1 MKKTESEIVMIE
13 TQRLQ
18 HHPDNPRK
26 DLGDVTELADS
37 IKKNGIMQNL
47 TVIPIECTEYDP
59 EKQLRANKISPSS
72 NFYVLIG
79 NRRLEACLQAG
90 LEEVPCKIVSNISKK
105 EQVGIMLEEN
115 MQRSDL
121 TIIEQAEGF
130 QMMLDL
136 GETVDSIS
144 EKTGFSK
151 ATVYHRVNI
160 AKLDKEI
167 LADKKDDEG
176 FFQLSMNDL
185 IELEKVKDMNER
197 NRILKETS
205 GGRDMQWRVQQA
217 VRKANRKRN
226 VKEIKKM
233 FAEAG
238 LEQAPK
244 KAEQERWYRER
255 WNHLQDWDLEDD
267 TLEPVKEIKRKNAM
281 WVIYDDCDAAVVVEV
296 KQKER
301 QLSKFEI
308 EAKERETK
316 KKELKAKQKKL
327 YGTINDFIKD
337 IFVFKEI
344 QPLKPDLELYQAT
357 IEVIVK
363 IGSQPT
369 ESDLANL
376 YAGKGLWEIEKSED
390 YEKYIKWRD
399 SLTALD
405 RAIISLKNV
414 KNNDLYTWDGKYRE
428 EYAER
433 AIAVVDFF
441 RKYGFSIT
449 DEMQQLLDGTSE
461 LYVKDEEKG
470 EGA

>member
-1 MKKTESEIVMIE
+1 MKKTERDIVMIE
-13 TQRLQ
+13 TKRLR

-47 TVIPIECTEYDP
+47 TVIPIECTEEDP
-59 EKQLRANKISPSS
+59 EKQWDANKVSPFHD
-72 NFYVLIG
+72 FYVLIG
-79 NRRLEACLQAG
+79 NRRMEACLQAG
-90 LEEVPCKIVSNISKK
+90 LEEVPCKIVSNTSKK
-105 EQVGIMLEEN
+105 EQVAIMLEEN

-167 LADKKDDEG
+167 LAEKKDDEG
-176 FFQLSMNDL
+176 FFQLSMGDL
-185 IELEKVKDMNER
+185 IELEKVKDMDER

-226 VKEIKKM
+226 VSEIKLM
-233 FAEAG
+233 FAKAG
-238 LEQAPK
+238 LEAAPK
-244 KAEQERWYRER
+244 KAEQERWYGDR
-255 WNHLQDWDLEDD
+255 WKHLQDWDLEDD
-267 TLEPVKEIKRKNAM
+267 TLEPVKEIKKKNAM
-281 WVIYDDCDAAVVVEV
+281 WVIYDDRNAAVVVEV

-301 QLSKFEI
+301 KLSEAEI
-308 EAKERETK
+308 KSQERDTK
-316 KKELKAKQKKL
+316 KKELKEKQKKL
-327 YGTINDFIKD
+327 YGTITNFIKA

-344 QPLKPDLELYQAT
+344 KPLKPDLELYKA
-357 IEVIVK
+357 IVEVMVK
-363 IGSQPT
+363 VNAQST
-369 ESDLANL
+369 ESDLTQL
-376 YAGKGLWEIEKSED
+376 YAGKGLWEIEQSED
-390 YEKYIKWRD
+390 YEKYVKWRD

-405 RAIISLKNV
+405 RAIISLQEV
-414 KNNDLYTWDGKYRE
+414 KRNDLYTWDGKYRR

-441 RKYGFSIT
+441 KKYGFSIT
-449 DEMQQLLDGTSE
+449 DDMQQLLDGTDES
-461 LYVKDEEKG
+461 YVKE
-470 EGA
+470 

>member
-1 MKKTESEIVMIE
+1 MKKTERDIVMIE
-13 TQRLQ
+13 TKRLR

-47 TVIPIECTEYDP
+47 TVIPIECTEEDP
-59 EKQLRANKISPSS
+59 EKQWDANKVSPFHD
-72 NFYVLIG
+72 FYVLIG
-79 NRRLEACLQAG
+79 NRRMEACLQAG

-105 EQVGIMLEEN
+105 EQVAIMLEEN

-167 LADKKDDEG
+167 LAEKKDDEG
-176 FFQLSMNDL
+176 FFQLSMGDL
-185 IELEKVKDMNER
+185 IELEKVKDMDER

-205 GGRDMQWRVQQA
+205 GGRDMQWRVQQG

-226 VKEIKKM
+226 VSEIKLM
-233 FAEAG
+233 FAKAG
-238 LEQAPK
+238 LEAAPK
-244 KAEQERWYRER
+244 KAEQERWYGDR
-255 WNHLQDWDLEDD
+255 WKHLQDWDLEDD
-267 TLEPVKEIKRKNAM
+267 TLEPVKEIKKKNAM
-281 WVIYDDCDAAVVVEV
+281 WVIYDDRNAAVVVEV

-301 QLSKFEI
+301 KLSEAEI
-308 EAKERETK
+308 KSQERDTK
-316 KKELKAKQKKL
+316 KKELKEKQKKL
-327 YGTINDFIKD
+327 YGTITNFIKA

-344 QPLKPDLELYQAT
+344 KPLKPDLELYKA
-357 IEVIVK
+357 IVEVMVK
-363 IGSQPT
+363 VNAQST
-369 ESDLANL
+369 ESDLTQL
-376 YAGKGLWEIEKSED
+376 YAGKGLWEIEQSED
-390 YEKYIKWRD
+390 YEKYVKWRD

-405 RAIISLKNV
+405 RAIISLQEV
-414 KNNDLYTWDGKYRE
+414 KRNDLYTWDGKYRR

-441 RKYGFSIT
+441 KKYGFSIT
-449 DEMQQLLDGTSE
+449 DDMQQLLDGTDES
-461 LYVKDEEKG
+461 YVKE
-470 EGA
+470 

>member
-1 MKKTESEIVMIE
+1 MKKTERDIVMIE
-13 TQRLQ
+13 TKRLR

-47 TVIPIECTEYDP
+47 TVIPIECTEEDP
-59 EKQLRANKISPSS
+59 EKQWDANKVSPFHD
-72 NFYVLIG
+72 FYVLIG
-79 NRRLEACLQAG
+79 NRRMEACLQAG

-105 EQVGIMLEEN
+105 EQVAIMLEEN

-167 LADKKDDEG
+167 LAEKKDDEG
-176 FFQLSMNDL
+176 FFQLSMGDL
-185 IELEKVKDMNER
+185 IELEKVKDMDER

-226 VKEIKKM
+226 VSEIKLM
-233 FAEAG
+233 FAKAG
-238 LEQAPK
+238 LEAAPK
-244 KAEQERWYRER
+244 KAEQERWYGDR
-255 WNHLQDWDLEDD
+255 WKHLQDWDLEDD
-267 TLEPVKEIKRKNAM
+267 TLEPVKEIKKKNAM
-281 WVIYDDCDAAVVVEV
+281 WVIYDDRNAAVVVEV

-301 QLSKFEI
+301 KLSEAEI
-308 EAKERETK
+308 KSQERDTK
-316 KKELKAKQKKL
+316 KKELKEKQKKL
-327 YGTINDFIKD
+327 YGTITNFIKA

-344 QPLKPDLELYQAT
+344 KPLKPDLELYKA
-357 IEVIVK
+357 IVEVMVK
-363 IGSQPT
+363 VNAQST
-369 ESDLANL
+369 ESDLTQL
-376 YAGKGLWEIEKSED
+376 YAGKGLWEIEQSED
-390 YEKYIKWRD
+390 YEKYVKWRD

-405 RAIISLKNV
+405 RAIISLQEV
-414 KNNDLYTWDGKYRE
+414 KRNDLYTWEGKYRR

-441 RKYGFSIT
+441 KKYGFSIT
-449 DEMQQLLDGTSE
+449 DDMQQLLDGTDES
-461 LYVKDEEKG
+461 YVKE
-470 EGA
+470 

>member
-1 MKKTESEIVMIE
+1 MKKTERDIVMIE
-13 TQRLQ
+13 TKRLR

-47 TVIPIECTEYDP
+47 TVIPIECTEEDP
-59 EKQLRANKISPSS
+59 EKQWDANKVSPFHD
-72 NFYVLIG
+72 FYVLIG
-79 NRRLEACLQAG
+79 NRRMEACLQAG

-105 EQVGIMLEEN
+105 EQVAIMLEEN

-167 LADKKDDEG
+167 LAEKKDDEG
-176 FFQLSMNDL
+176 FFQLSMGDL
-185 IELEKVKDMNER
+185 IELEKVKDMDER

-226 VKEIKKM
+226 VSEIKLM
-233 FAEAG
+233 FAKAG
-238 LEQAPK
+238 LEAAPK
-244 KAEQERWYRER
+244 KAEQERWYGDR
-255 WNHLQDWDLEDD
+255 WKHLQDWDLEDD
-267 TLEPVKEIKRKNAM
+267 TLEPVKEIKKKNAM
-281 WVIYDDCDAAVVVEV
+281 WVIYDDRNAAVVVEI

-301 QLSKFEI
+301 KLSEAEI
-308 EAKERETK
+308 KSQERDTK
-316 KKELKAKQKKL
+316 KKELKEKQKKL
-327 YGTINDFIKD
+327 YGTITNFIKA

-344 QPLKPDLELYQAT
+344 KPLKPDLELYKA
-357 IEVIVK
+357 IVEVMVK
-363 IGSQPT
+363 VNAQST
-369 ESDLANL
+369 ESDLTQL
-376 YAGKGLWEIEKSED
+376 YAGKGLWEIEQSED
-390 YEKYIKWRD
+390 YEKYVKWRD

-405 RAIISLKNV
+405 RAIISLQEV
-414 KNNDLYTWDGKYRE
+414 KRNDLYTWDGKYRR

-441 RKYGFSIT
+441 KKYGFSIT
-449 DEMQQLLDGTSE
+449 DDMQQLLDGTDES
-461 LYVKDEEKG
+461 YVKE
-470 EGA
+470 

>member
-1 MKKTESEIVMIE
+1 MKKTERDIVMIE
-13 TQRLQ
+13 TKRLR

-47 TVIPIECTEYDP
+47 TVIPIECTEEDP
-59 EKQLRANKISPSS
+59 EKQWDANKVSPFHD
-72 NFYVLIG
+72 FYVLIG
-79 NRRLEACLQAG
+79 NRRMEACLQAG
-90 LEEVPCKIVSNISKK
+90 LEEVQCKIVSNISKK
-105 EQVGIMLEEN
+105 EQVAIMLEEN

-167 LADKKDDEG
+167 LAEKKDDEG
-176 FFQLSMNDL
+176 FFQLSMGDL
-185 IELEKVKDMNER
+185 IELEKVKDMDER

-226 VKEIKKM
+226 VSEIKLM
-233 FAEAG
+233 FAKAG
-238 LEQAPK
+238 LEAAPK
-244 KAEQERWYRER
+244 KAEQERWYGDR
-255 WNHLQDWDLEDD
+255 WKHLQDWDLEDD
-267 TLEPVKEIKRKNAM
+267 TLEPVKEIKKKNAM
-281 WVIYDDCDAAVVVEV
+281 WVIYDDRNAAVVVEV

-301 QLSKFEI
+301 KLSEAEI
-308 EAKERETK
+308 KSQERDTK
-316 KKELKAKQKKL
+316 KKELKEKQKKL
-327 YGTINDFIKD
+327 YGTITNFIKA

-344 QPLKPDLELYQAT
+344 KPLKPDLELYKA
-357 IEVIVK
+357 IVEVMVK
-363 IGSQPT
+363 VNAQST
-369 ESDLANL
+369 ESDLTQL
-376 YAGKGLWEIEKSED
+376 YAGKGLWEIEQSED
-390 YEKYIKWRD
+390 YEKYVKWRD

-405 RAIISLKNV
+405 RAIISLQEV
-414 KNNDLYTWDGKYRE
+414 KRNDLYTWDGKYRR

-441 RKYGFSIT
+441 KKYGFSIT
-449 DEMQQLLDGTSE
+449 DDMQQLLDGTDES
-461 LYVKDEEKG
+461 YVKE
-470 EGA
+470 

>member
-1 MKKTESEIVMIE
+1 MKKTERDIVMIE
-13 TQRLQ
+13 TKRLR

-47 TVIPIECTEYDP
+47 TVIPIECTEEDP
-59 EKQLRANKISPSS
+59 EKQWDANKVSPFHD
-72 NFYVLIG
+72 FYVLIG
-79 NRRLEACLQAG
+79 NRRMEACLQAG

-105 EQVGIMLEEN
+105 EQVAIMLEEN

-167 LADKKDDEG
+167 LAEKKDDEG
-176 FFQLSMNDL
+176 FFQLSMGDL
-185 IELEKVKDMNER
+185 IELEKVKDMDER

-226 VKEIKKM
+226 VSEIKLM
-233 FAEAG
+233 FAKAG
-238 LEQAPK
+238 LEAAPK
-244 KAEQERWYRER
+244 KAEQERWYGDR
-255 WNHLQDWDLEDD
+255 WKHLQDWDLEDD
-267 TLEPVKEIKRKNAM
+267 TLEPVKEIKKKNAM
-281 WVIYDDCDAAVVVEV
+281 WVIYDDRNAAVVVEV

-301 QLSKFEI
+301 KLSEAEI
-308 EAKERETK
+308 KAQERDTK
-316 KKELKAKQKKL
+316 KKELKEKQKKL
-327 YGTINDFIKD
+327 YGTITNFIKA

-344 QPLKPDLELYQAT
+344 KPLKPDLELYKA
-357 IEVIVK
+357 IVEVMVK
-363 IGSQPT
+363 VNAQST
-369 ESDLANL
+369 ESDLTQL
-376 YAGKGLWEIEKSED
+376 YAGKGLWEIEQSED
-390 YEKYIKWRD
+390 YEKYVKWRD

-405 RAIISLKNV
+405 RAIISLQEV
-414 KNNDLYTWDGKYRE
+414 KRNDLYTWDGKYRR

-441 RKYGFSIT
+441 KKYGFSIT
-449 DEMQQLLDGTSE
+449 DDMQQLLDGTDES
-461 LYVKDEEKG
+461 YVKE
-470 EGA
+470 

>member
-1 MKKTESEIVMIE
+1 MKKTERDIVMIE
-13 TQRLQ
+13 TKRLR

-26 DLGDVTELADS
+26 DMGDVTELADS

-47 TVIPIECTEYDP
+47 TVIPIECTEEDP
-59 EKQLRANKISPSS
+59 EKQWDANKVSPFHD
-72 NFYVLIG
+72 FYVLIG
-79 NRRLEACLQAG
+79 NRRMEACLQAG

-105 EQVGIMLEEN
+105 EQVAIMLEEN

-167 LADKKDDEG
+167 LAEKRDDEG
-176 FFQLSMNDL
+176 FFQLSMGDL
-185 IELEKVKDMNER
+185 IELEKVKDMDER

-226 VKEIKKM
+226 VSEIKLM
-233 FAEAG
+233 FAKAG
-238 LEQAPK
+238 LEAAPK
-244 KAEQERWYRER
+244 KAEQERWYGDR
-255 WNHLQDWDLEDD
+255 WKHLQDWDLEDD
-267 TLEPVKEIKRKNAM
+267 TLEPVKEIKKKNAM
-281 WVIYDDCDAAVVVEV
+281 WVIYDDRNAAVVVEV

-301 QLSKFEI
+301 KLSEAEI
-308 EAKERETK
+308 KAQERDTK
-316 KKELKAKQKKL
+316 KKELKEKQKKL
-327 YGTINDFIKD
+327 YGTITNFIKA

-344 QPLKPDLELYQAT
+344 KSLKPDLELYKA
-357 IEVIVK
+357 IVEVMVK
-363 IGSQPT
+363 VNAQST
-369 ESDLANL
+369 ESDLTQL
-376 YAGKGLWEIEKSED
+376 YAGKGLWEIEQSED
-390 YEKYIKWRD
+390 YEKYVKWRD
-399 SLTALD
+399 SLTSLD
-405 RAIISLKNV
+405 RAIISLQEV
-414 KNNDLYTWDGKYRE
+414 KRNDLYTWDGKYRR

-441 RKYGFSIT
+441 KKYGFSIT
-449 DEMQQLLDGTSE
+449 DDMQQLLDGTDES
-461 LYVKDEEKG
+461 YVKE
-470 EGA
+470 

>member
-1 MKKTESEIVMIE
+1 MKKTERDIVMIE
-13 TQRLQ
+13 TKRLR

-47 TVIPIECTEYDP
+47 TVIPIECTEEDP
-59 EKQLRANKISPSS
+59 EKQWDANKVSPFHD
-72 NFYVLIG
+72 FYVLIG
-79 NRRLEACLQAG
+79 NRRMEACLQAG

-105 EQVGIMLEEN
+105 EQVAIMLEEN

-151 ATVYHRVNI
+151 ATVYHRVNV

-167 LADKKDDEG
+167 LAEKKDDEG
-176 FFQLSMNDL
+176 FFQLSMGDL
-185 IELEKVKDMNER
+185 IELEKVKDMDER

-226 VKEIKKM
+226 VSEIKLM
-233 FAEAG
+233 FAKAG
-238 LEQAPK
+238 LEAAPK
-244 KAEQERWYRER
+244 KAEQERWYGDR
-255 WNHLQDWDLEDD
+255 WKHLQDWDLEDD
-267 TLEPVKEIKRKNAM
+267 TLEPVKEIKKKNAM
-281 WVIYDDCDAAVVVEV
+281 WVIYDDRNAAVVVEV

-301 QLSKFEI
+301 KLSEAEI
-308 EAKERETK
+308 KSQERDTK
-316 KKELKAKQKKL
+316 KKELKEKQKKL
-327 YGTINDFIKD
+327 YGTITNFIKA

-344 QPLKPDLELYQAT
+344 KSLKPDLELYKA
-357 IEVIVK
+357 IVEVMVK
-363 IGSQPT
+363 VNAQPT
-369 ESDLANL
+369 ESDLTQL
-376 YAGKGLWEIEKSED
+376 YAGKGLWEIEQSED
-390 YEKYIKWRD
+390 YEKYVKWRD

-405 RAIISLKNV
+405 RAIISLQEV
-414 KNNDLYTWDGKYRE
+414 KRNDLYTWDGKYRR

-441 RKYGFSIT
+441 KKYGFSIT
-449 DEMQQLLDGTSE
+449 DDMQQLLDGTDES
-461 LYVKDEEKG
+461 YVKE
-470 EGA
+470 

>member
-1 MKKTESEIVMIE
+1 MKKTERDIVMIE
-13 TQRLQ
+13 TKRLR

-47 TVIPIECTEYDP
+47 TVIPIECTEEDP
-59 EKQLRANKISPSS
+59 EKQWDANKVSPFHD
-72 NFYVLIG
+72 FYVLIG
-79 NRRLEACLQAG
+79 NRRMEACLQAG

-105 EQVGIMLEEN
+105 EQVAIMLEEN

-167 LADKKDDEG
+167 LAEKKDDEG
-176 FFQLSMNDL
+176 FFQLSMGDL
-185 IELEKVKDMNER
+185 IELEKVKDMDER

-226 VKEIKKM
+226 VSEIKLM
-233 FAEAG
+233 FAKAG
-238 LEQAPK
+238 LEAAPK
-244 KAEQERWYRER
+244 KAEQERWYGDR
-255 WNHLQDWDLEDD
+255 WKHLQDWDLEDD
-267 TLEPVKEIKRKNAM
+267 TLEPVKEIKKKNAM
-281 WVIYDDCDAAVVVEV
+281 WVIYDDRNAAVVVEV

-301 QLSKFEI
+301 KLSEAEI
-308 EAKERETK
+308 KSQERDTK
-316 KKELKAKQKKL
+316 KKELKEKQKKL
-327 YGTINDFIKD
+327 YGTITNFIKA

-344 QPLKPDLELYQAT
+344 KPLKPDLELYKA
-357 IEVIVK
+357 IVEVMVK
-363 IGSQPT
+363 VNAQPT
-369 ESDLANL
+369 ESDLTQL
-376 YAGKGLWEIEKSED
+376 YAGKGLWEIEQSED
-390 YEKYIKWRD
+390 YEKYVKWRD

-405 RAIISLKNV
+405 RAIISLQEV
-414 KNNDLYTWDGKYRE
+414 KRNDLYTWDGKYRR

-441 RKYGFSIT
+441 KKYGFSIT
-449 DEMQQLLDGTSE
+449 DDMQQLLDGTDES
-461 LYVKDEEKG
+461 YVKE
-470 EGA
+470 

>member
-1 MKKTESEIVMIE
+1 MKKTERDIVMIE
-13 TQRLQ
+13 TKRLR

-47 TVIPIECTEYDP
+47 TVIPIECTEEDP
-59 EKQLRANKISPSS
+59 EKQWDANKVSPFHD
-72 NFYVLIG
+72 FYVLIG
-79 NRRLEACLQAG
+79 NRRMEACLQAG

-105 EQVGIMLEEN
+105 EQVAIMLEEN

-167 LADKKDDEG
+167 LAEKKDDEG
-176 FFQLSMNDL
+176 FFQLSMGDL
-185 IELEKVKDMNER
+185 IELEKVKDMDER

-226 VKEIKKM
+226 VSEIKLM
-233 FAEAG
+233 FAKAG
-238 LEQAPK
+238 LEAAPK
-244 KAEQERWYRER
+244 KAEQERWYGDR
-255 WNHLQDWDLEDD
+255 WKHLQDWDLEDD
-267 TLEPVKEIKRKNAM
+267 TLEPVKEIKKKNAM
-281 WVIYDDCDAAVVVEV
+281 WVIYDDRNAAVVVEV

-301 QLSKFEI
+301 KLSEAEI
-308 EAKERETK
+308 K
-316 KKELKAKQKKL
+316 
-327 YGTINDFIKD
+327 
-337 IFVFKEI
+337 
-344 QPLKPDLELYQAT
+344 PLKPDLELYKA
-357 IEVIVK
+357 IVEVMVK
-363 IGSQPT
+363 VNAQPT
-369 ESDLANL
+369 ESDLTQL
-376 YAGKGLWEIEKSED
+376 YAGKGLWEIEQSED
-390 YEKYIKWRD
+390 YEKYVKWRD

-405 RAIISLKNV
+405 RAIISLQEV
-414 KNNDLYTWDGKYRE
+414 KRNDLYTWDGKYRR

-441 RKYGFSIT
+441 KKYGFSIT
-449 DEMQQLLDGTSE
+449 DDMQQLLDGTDES
-461 LYVKDEEKG
+461 YVKE
-470 EGA
+470 

>member
-1 MKKTESEIVMIE
+1 MKKTERDIVMIE
-13 TQRLQ
+13 TKRLR

-47 TVIPIECTEYDP
+47 TVIPIECTEEDP
-59 EKQLRANKISPSS
+59 EKQWDANKVSPFHD
-72 NFYVLIG
+72 FYVLIG
-79 NRRLEACLQAG
+79 NRRMEACLQAG

-105 EQVGIMLEEN
+105 EQVAIMLEEN

-167 LADKKDDEG
+167 LAEKKDDEG
-176 FFQLSMNDL
+176 FFQLSMGDL
-185 IELEKVKDMNER
+185 IELEKVKDMDER

-217 VRKANRKRN
+217 VSKANRKRN
-226 VKEIKKM
+226 VSEIKLM
-233 FAEAG
+233 FAKAG
-238 LEQAPK
+238 LEAAPK
-244 KAEQERWYRER
+244 KAEQERWYGDR
-255 WNHLQDWDLEDD
+255 WKHLQDWDLEDD
-267 TLEPVKEIKRKNAM
+267 TLEPVKEIKKKNAM
-281 WVIYDDCDAAVVVEV
+281 WVIYDDRNAAVVVEV

-301 QLSKFEI
+301 KLSEAEI
-308 EAKERETK
+308 KSQERDTK
-316 KKELKAKQKKL
+316 KKELKEKQKKL
-327 YGTINDFIKD
+327 YGTITNFIKA

-344 QPLKPDLELYQAT
+344 KPLKPDLELYKA
-357 IEVIVK
+357 IVEVMVK
-363 IGSQPT
+363 VNAQST
-369 ESDLANL
+369 ESDLTQL
-376 YAGKGLWEIEKSED
+376 YAGKGLWEIEQSED
-390 YEKYIKWRD
+390 YEKYVKWRD

-405 RAIISLKNV
+405 RAIISLQEV
-414 KNNDLYTWDGKYRE
+414 KRNDLYTWDGKYRR

-441 RKYGFSIT
+441 KKYGFSIT
-449 DEMQQLLDGTSE
+449 DDMQQLLDGTDES
-461 LYVKDEEKG
+461 YVKE
-470 EGA
+470 

>member
-1 MKKTESEIVMIE
+1 MKKTERDIVMIE
-13 TQRLQ
+13 TKRLR

-47 TVIPIECTEYDP
+47 TVIPIECTEEDP
-59 EKQLRANKISPSS
+59 EKQWDANKVSPFHD
-72 NFYVLIG
+72 FYVLIG
-79 NRRLEACLQAG
+79 NRRMEACLQAG

-105 EQVGIMLEEN
+105 EQVAIMLEEN

-167 LADKKDDEG
+167 LAEKKDDEG
-176 FFQLSMNDL
+176 FFQLSMGDL
-185 IELEKVKDMNER
+185 IELEKVKDMDER

-217 VRKANRKRN
+217 VSKANRKRN
-226 VKEIKKM
+226 VSEIKLM
-233 FAEAG
+233 FAKAG
-238 LEQAPK
+238 LEAAPK
-244 KAEQERWYRER
+244 KAEQERWYGDR
-255 WNHLQDWDLEDD
+255 WKHLQDWDLEDD
-267 TLEPVKEIKRKNAM
+267 TLEPVKEIKKKNAM
-281 WVIYDDCDAAVVVEV
+281 WVIYDDRNAAVVVEV

-301 QLSKFEI
+301 KLSEAEI
-308 EAKERETK
+308 KSQERDTK
-316 KKELKAKQKKL
+316 KKELKEKQKKL
-327 YGTINDFIKD
+327 YGTITNFIKA

-344 QPLKPDLELYQAT
+344 KPLKPDLELYKA
-357 IEVIVK
+357 IVEVMVK
-363 IGSQPT
+363 VNAQPT
-369 ESDLANL
+369 ESDLTQL
-376 YAGKGLWEIEKSED
+376 YAGKGLWEIEQSED
-390 YEKYIKWRD
+390 YEKYVKWRD

-405 RAIISLKNV
+405 RAIISLQEV
-414 KNNDLYTWDGKYRE
+414 KRNDLYTWDGKYRR

-441 RKYGFSIT
+441 KKYGFSIT
-449 DEMQQLLDGTSE
+449 DDMQQLLDGTDES
-461 LYVKDEEKG
+461 YVKE
-470 EGA
+470 

>member
-1 MKKTESEIVMIE
+1 MKKTERDIVMIE
-13 TQRLQ
+13 TKRLR

-26 DLGDVTELADS
+26 DLGNVTELADS

-47 TVIPIECTEYDP
+47 TVIPIECTEEDP
-59 EKQLRANKISPSS
+59 EKQWDANKVSPFHD
-72 NFYVLIG
+72 FYVLIG
-79 NRRLEACLQAG
+79 NRRMEACLQAG

-105 EQVGIMLEEN
+105 EQVAIMLEEN

-167 LADKKDDEG
+167 LAEKKDDEG
-176 FFQLSMNDL
+176 FFQLSMGDL
-185 IELEKVKDMNER
+185 IELEKVKDMDER

-226 VKEIKKM
+226 VSEIKLM
-233 FAEAG
+233 FAKAG
-238 LEQAPK
+238 LEAAPK
-244 KAEQERWYRER
+244 KAEQERWYGDR
-255 WNHLQDWDLEDD
+255 WKHLQDWDLEDD
-267 TLEPVKEIKRKNAM
+267 TLEPVKEIKKKNAM
-281 WVIYDDCDAAVVVEV
+281 WVIYDDRNAAVVVEV

-301 QLSKFEI
+301 KLSEAEI
-308 EAKERETK
+308 KSQERDTK
-316 KKELKAKQKKL
+316 KKELKEKQKKL
-327 YGTINDFIKD
+327 YGTITNFIKA

-344 QPLKPDLELYQAT
+344 KPLKPDLELYKA
-357 IEVIVK
+357 IVEVMVK
-363 IGSQPT
+363 VNAQST
-369 ESDLANL
+369 ESDLTQL
-376 YAGKGLWEIEKSED
+376 YAGKGLWEIEQSED
-390 YEKYIKWRD
+390 YEKYVKWRD

-405 RAIISLKNV
+405 RAIISLQEV
-414 KNNDLYTWDGKYRE
+414 KRNDLYTWDGKYRR

-441 RKYGFSIT
+441 KKYGFSIT
-449 DEMQQLLDGTSE
+449 DDMQQLLDGTDES
-461 LYVKDEEKG
+461 YVKE
-470 EGA
+470 

>member
-1 MKKTESEIVMIE
+1 MKKTERDIVMIE
-13 TQRLQ
+13 TKRLR

-47 TVIPIECTEYDP
+47 TVIPIECTEEDP
-59 EKQLRANKISPSS
+59 EKQWDANKVSPFHD
-72 NFYVLIG
+72 FYVLIG
-79 NRRLEACLQAG
+79 NRRMEACLQAG

-105 EQVGIMLEEN
+105 EQVAIMLEEN

-167 LADKKDDEG
+167 LAEKKDDEG
-176 FFQLSMNDL
+176 FFQLSMGDL
-185 IELEKVKDMNER
+185 IELEKVKDMDER

-226 VKEIKKM
+226 VSEIKLM
-233 FAEAG
+233 FAKAG
-238 LEQAPK
+238 LEAAPK
-244 KAEQERWYRER
+244 KAEQERWYGDR
-255 WNHLQDWDLEDD
+255 WKHLQDWDLEDD
-267 TLEPVKEIKRKNAM
+267 TLEPVKEIKKKNAM
-281 WVIYDDCDAAVVVEV
+281 WVIYDDRNAAVVVEV

-301 QLSKFEI
+301 KLSEAEI
-308 EAKERETK
+308 KSQERDTK
-316 KKELKAKQKKL
+316 KKELKEKQKKL
-327 YGTINDFIKD
+327 YGTITNFIKA

-344 QPLKPDLELYQAT
+344 KPLKPDLELYKA
-357 IEVIVK
+357 IVEVMVK
-363 IGSQPT
+363 VNAQPT
-369 ESDLANL
+369 ESDLTQL
-376 YAGKGLWEIEKSED
+376 YAGKGLWEIEQSED
-390 YEKYIKWRD
+390 YEKYVNWRD

-405 RAIISLKNV
+405 RAIISLQEV
-414 KNNDLYTWDGKYRE
+414 KRNDLYTWDGKYRR

-441 RKYGFSIT
+441 KKYGFSIT
-449 DEMQQLLDGTSE
+449 DDMQQLLDGTDES
-461 LYVKDEEKG
+461 YVKE
-470 EGA
+470 

>member
-1 MKKTESEIVMIE
+1 MKKTERDIVMIE
-13 TQRLQ
+13 TKRLR

-47 TVIPIECTEYDP
+47 TVIPIECTEEDP
-59 EKQLRANKISPSS
+59 EKQWDANKVSPFHD
-72 NFYVLIG
+72 FYVLIG
-79 NRRLEACLQAG
+79 NRRMEACLQAG

-105 EQVGIMLEEN
+105 EQVAIMLEEN

-167 LADKKDDEG
+167 LAEKKDDEG
-176 FFQLSMNDL
+176 FFQLSMGDL
-185 IELEKVKDMNER
+185 IELEKVKDMDER

-217 VRKANRKRN
+217 VSKANRKRN
-226 VKEIKKM
+226 VSEIKLM
-233 FAEAG
+233 FAKAG
-238 LEQAPK
+238 LEAAPK
-244 KAEQERWYRER
+244 KAEQERWYGDR
-255 WNHLQDWDLEDD
+255 WKHLQDWDLEDD
-267 TLEPVKEIKRKNAM
+267 TLEPVKEIKKKNAM
-281 WVIYDDCDAAVVVEV
+281 WVIYDDRNAAVVEEV

-301 QLSKFEI
+301 KLSEAEI
-308 EAKERETK
+308 KSQERDTK
-316 KKELKAKQKKL
+316 KKELKEKQKKL
-327 YGTINDFIKD
+327 YGTITNFIKA

-344 QPLKPDLELYQAT
+344 KPLKPDLELYKA
-357 IEVIVK
+357 IVEVMVK
-363 IGSQPT
+363 VNAQPT
-369 ESDLANL
+369 ESDLTQL
-376 YAGKGLWEIEKSED
+376 YAGKGLWEIEQSED
-390 YEKYIKWRD
+390 YEKYVKWRD

-405 RAIISLKNV
+405 RAIISLQEV
-414 KNNDLYTWDGKYRE
+414 KRNDLYTWDGKYRR

-441 RKYGFSIT
+441 KKYGFSIT
-449 DEMQQLLDGTSE
+449 DDMQQLLDGTDES
-461 LYVKDEEKG
+461 YVKE
-470 EGA
+470 

>member
-1 MKKTESEIVMIE
+1 MKKTERDIVMIE
-13 TQRLQ
+13 TKRLR

-47 TVIPIECTEYDP
+47 TVIPIECTEEDP
-59 EKQLRANKISPSS
+59 EKQWDANKVSPFHD
-72 NFYVLIG
+72 FYVLIG
-79 NRRLEACLQAG
+79 NRRMEACLQAG

-105 EQVGIMLEEN
+105 EQVAIMLEEN

-167 LADKKDDEG
+167 LAEKKDDEG
-176 FFQLSMNDL
+176 FFQLSMGDL
-185 IELEKVKDMNER
+185 IELEKVKDMDER

-226 VKEIKKM
+226 VSEIKLM
-233 FAEAG
+233 FAKAG
-238 LEQAPK
+238 LEAAPK
-244 KAEQERWYRER
+244 KAEQERWYGDR
-255 WNHLQDWDLEDD
+255 WKHLQDWDLEDD
-267 TLEPVKEIKRKNAM
+267 TLEPVKEIKKKNAM
-281 WVIYDDCDAAVVVEV
+281 WVIYDDRNAAVVVEV

-301 QLSKFEI
+301 KLSEAEI
-308 EAKERETK
+308 KSQERDTK
-316 KKELKAKQKKL
+316 KKELKEKQKKL
-327 YGTINDFIKD
+327 YGTITNFIKA

-344 QPLKPDLELYQAT
+344 KPLKPDLELYKA
-357 IEVIVK
+357 IVEVMVK
-363 IGSQPT
+363 VNAQST
-369 ESDLANL
+369 ESDLTQL
-376 YAGKGLWEIEKSED
+376 YAGKGLWKIEQSED
-390 YEKYIKWRD
+390 YEKYVKWRD

-405 RAIISLKNV
+405 RAIISLQEV
-414 KNNDLYTWDGKYRE
+414 KCNDLYTWDGKYSR

-441 RKYGFSIT
+441 KKYGFSIT
-449 DEMQQLLDGTSE
+449 DDMQQLLDGTDES
-461 LYVKDEEKG
+461 YVKE
-470 EGA
+470 

>member
-1 MKKTESEIVMIE
+1 MKKTERDIVMIE
-13 TQRLQ
+13 TKRLR

-47 TVIPIECTEYDP
+47 TVIPIECTEEDP
-59 EKQLRANKISPSS
+59 EKQWDANKVSPFHD
-72 NFYVLIG
+72 FYVLIG
-79 NRRLEACLQAG
+79 NRRMEACLQAG

-105 EQVGIMLEEN
+105 EQVAIMLEEN

-167 LADKKDDEG
+167 LAEKKDDEG
-176 FFQLSMNDL
+176 FFQLSMGDL
-185 IELEKVKDMNER
+185 IELEKVKDMDER

-226 VKEIKKM
+226 VSEIKLM
-233 FAEAG
+233 FAKAG
-238 LEQAPK
+238 LEAAPK
-244 KAEQERWYRER
+244 KAEQERWYGDR
-255 WNHLQDWDLEDD
+255 WKHLQDWDLEDD
-267 TLEPVKEIKRKNAM
+267 TLEPVKEIKKKNAM
-281 WVIYDDCDAAVVVEV
+281 WVIYDDRNAAVVVEV

-301 QLSKFEI
+301 KLSEAEI
-308 EAKERETK
+308 KSQERDTK
-316 KKELKAKQKKL
+316 KKELKEKQKKL
-327 YGTINDFIKD
+327 YGTITNFIKA

-344 QPLKPDLELYQAT
+344 KPLKPDLELYKA
-357 IEVIVK
+357 IVEVMVK
-363 IGSQPT
+363 VNAMPT
-369 ESDLANL
+369 ESDLAQL
-376 YAGKGLWEIEKSED
+376 YANKGLWEIEQSED
-390 YEKYIKWRD
+390 YEKYVKWRD

-405 RAIISLKNV
+405 RAIISLQEV
-414 KNNDLYTWDGKYRE
+414 KRNDLYTWDGKYRR

-441 RKYGFSIT
+441 KKYGFSIT
-449 DEMQQLLDGTSE
+449 DDMQQLLDGTDES
-461 LYVKDEEKG
+461 YVKE
-470 EGA
+470 

>member
-1 MKKTESEIVMIE
+1 MKKTERDIVMIE
-13 TQRLQ
+13 TKRLR

-37 IKKNGIMQNL
+37 VKKNGIMQNL
-47 TVIPIECTEYDP
+47 TVIPIEGTED
-59 EKQLRANKISPSS
+59 
-72 NFYVLIG
+72 FYVLIG
-79 NRRLEACLQAG
+79 NRRMEACLQAG
-90 LEEVPCKIVSNISKK
+90 LEKVPCKIVSNISKK
-105 EQVGIMLEEN
+105 EQVAIMLEEN

-160 AKLDKEI
+160 AKLDRKI
-167 LADKKDDEG
+167 LAEKKDDEG
-176 FFQLSMNDL
+176 FFQLSMGDL
-185 IELEKVKDMNER
+185 IELEKVKDMDER

-226 VKEIKKM
+226 VSEIKLM
-233 FAEAG
+233 FAKAG
-238 LEQAPK
+238 LEAAPK
-244 KAEQERWYRER
+244 KAEQERWYGDR
-255 WNHLQDWDLEDD
+255 WKHLQDWDLEDD
-267 TLEPVKEIKRKNAM
+267 TLEPVKEIKKKNAM
-281 WVIYDDCDAAVVVEV
+281 WVIYDDRNAAVVVEV

-301 QLSKFEI
+301 KLSKFEI

-327 YGTINDFIKD
+327 YGTITDFIKA

-344 QPLKPDLELYQAT
+344 KPLKPDLELYKA
-357 IEVIVK
+357 IVEVMVK
-363 IGSQPT
+363 VNAQST
-369 ESDLANL
+369 ESDLAQL
-376 YAGKGLWEIEKSED
+376 YAGKGLWEIEQSED
-390 YEKYIKWRD
+390 YEKYVKWRD

-405 RAIISLKNV
+405 RAIISLKEV
-414 KNNDLYTWDGKYRE
+414 KDNDLYTWDGKYRR

-441 RKYGFSIT
+441 KKYGFSIT
-449 DEMQQLLDGTSE
+449 DDMQQLLDGTDES
-461 LYVKDEEKG
+461 YVREG
-470 EGA
+470 E

>member
-1 MKKTESEIVMIE
+1 MKKTERDIVMIE
-13 TQRLQ
+13 TKRLR

-47 TVIPIECTEYDP
+47 TVIPIECTEEDP
-59 EKQLRANKISPSS
+59 EKQWDANKVSPFHD
-72 NFYVLIG
+72 FYVLIG
-79 NRRLEACLQAG
+79 NRRMEACLQAG

-105 EQVGIMLEEN
+105 EQVAIMLEEN

-167 LADKKDDEG
+167 LAEKKDDEG
-176 FFQLSMNDL
+176 FFQLSMGDL
-185 IELEKVKDMNER
+185 IELEKVKDMDER

-226 VKEIKKM
+226 VSEIKLM
-233 FAEAG
+233 FAKAG
-238 LEQAPK
+238 LEAAPK
-244 KAEQERWYRER
+244 KAEQERWYGDR
-255 WNHLQDWDLEDD
+255 WKHLQDWDLEDD
-267 TLEPVKEIKRKNAM
+267 TLEPVKEIKKKNAM
-281 WVIYDDCDAAVVVEV
+281 WVIYDDRNAAVVVEV

-301 QLSKFEI
+301 KLSEAEI
-308 EAKERETK
+308 KSQERDTK
-316 KKELKAKQKKL
+316 KKELKEKQKKL
-327 YGTINDFIKD
+327 YGTITNFIKA

-344 QPLKPDLELYQAT
+344 KSLKPDLELYKA
-357 IEVIVK
+357 IVEVMVK
-363 IGSQPT
+363 VNAQPT
-369 ESDLANL
+369 ESDLTQL
-376 YAGKGLWEIEKSED
+376 YAGKGLWEIEQSED
-390 YEKYIKWRD
+390 YEKYVKWRD

-405 RAIISLKNV
+405 RAIISLQEV
-414 KNNDLYTWDGKYRE
+414 KRNDLYTWDGKYRR

-441 RKYGFSIT
+441 KKYGFSIT
-449 DEMQQLLDGTSE
+449 DDMQQLLDGTDES
-461 LYVKDEEKG
+461 YVKE
-470 EGA
+470 

>member
-1 MKKTESEIVMIE
+1 MKKTERDIVMIE
-13 TQRLQ
+13 TKRLR

-47 TVIPIECTEYDP
+47 TVIPIECTEEDP
-59 EKQLRANKISPSS
+59 EKQWDANKVSPFHD
-72 NFYVLIG
+72 FYVLIG
-79 NRRLEACLQAG
+79 NRRMEACLQAG
-90 LEEVPCKIVSNISKK
+90 LEEVPCKVVSNISKK
-105 EQVGIMLEEN
+105 EQVAIMLEEN

-167 LADKKDDEG
+167 LAEKKDDEG
-176 FFQLSMNDL
+176 FFQLSMGDL
-185 IELEKVKDMNER
+185 IELEKVKDMDER

-226 VKEIKKM
+226 VSEIKLM
-233 FAEAG
+233 FAKAG
-238 LEQAPK
+238 LEAAPK
-244 KAEQERWYRER
+244 KAEQERWYGDR
-255 WNHLQDWDLEDD
+255 WKHLQDWDLEDD
-267 TLEPVKEIKRKNAM
+267 TLEPVKEIKKKNAM
-281 WVIYDDCDAAVVVEV
+281 WVIYDDRNAAVVVEV

-301 QLSKFEI
+301 KLSEAEI
-308 EAKERETK
+308 KSQERDTK
-316 KKELKAKQKKL
+316 KKELKEKQKKL
-327 YGTINDFIKD
+327 YGTITNFIKA

-344 QPLKPDLELYQAT
+344 KPLKPDLELYKA
-357 IEVIVK
+357 IVEVMVK
-363 IGSQPT
+363 VNAQST
-369 ESDLANL
+369 ESDLTQL
-376 YAGKGLWEIEKSED
+376 YAGKGLWEIEQSED
-390 YEKYIKWRD
+390 YEKYVKWRD

-405 RAIISLKNV
+405 RAIISLQEV
-414 KNNDLYTWDGKYRE
+414 KRNDLYTWDGKYRR

-441 RKYGFSIT
+441 KKYGFSIT
-449 DEMQQLLDGTSE
+449 DDMQQLLDGTDES
-461 LYVKDEEKG
+461 YVKE
-470 EGA
+470 

>member
-1 MKKTESEIVMIE
+1 MKKTERDIVMIE
-13 TQRLQ
+13 TKRLR

-47 TVIPIECTEYDP
+47 TVIPIECTEEDP
-59 EKQLRANKISPSS
+59 EKQWDANKVSPFHD
-72 NFYVLIG
+72 FYVLIG
-79 NRRLEACLQAG
+79 NRRMEACLQAG

-105 EQVGIMLEEN
+105 EQVAIMLEEN

-167 LADKKDDEG
+167 LAEKKDDEG
-176 FFQLSMNDL
+176 FFQLSMGDL
-185 IELEKVKDMNER
+185 IELEKVKDMDER

-226 VKEIKKM
+226 VSEIKLM
-233 FAEAG
+233 FAKAG
-238 LEQAPK
+238 LEAAPK
-244 KAEQERWYRER
+244 KAEQERWYGDR
-255 WNHLQDWDLEDD
+255 WKHLQDWDLEDD
-267 TLEPVKEIKRKNAM
+267 TLEPVKEIKKKNAM
-281 WVIYDDCDAAVVVEV
+281 WVIYDDRNAAVVVEV

-301 QLSKFEI
+301 KLSEAEI
-308 EAKERETK
+308 KAQERDTK
-316 KKELKAKQKKL
+316 KKELKEKQKKL
-327 YGTINDFIKD
+327 YGTITNFIKA

-344 QPLKPDLELYQAT
+344 KSLKPDLELYKA
-357 IEVIVK
+357 IVEVMVK
-363 IGSQPT
+363 VNAQST
-369 ESDLANL
+369 ESDLTQL
-376 YAGKGLWEIEKSED
+376 YAGKGLWEIEQSED
-390 YEKYIKWRD
+390 YEKYVKWRD
-399 SLTALD
+399 SLTSLD
-405 RAIISLKNV
+405 RAIISLQKV
-414 KNNDLYTWDGKYRE
+414 KRNDLYTWDGKYRR

-441 RKYGFSIT
+441 KKYGFSIT
-449 DEMQQLLDGTSE
+449 DDMQQLLDGTDES
-461 LYVKDEEKG
+461 YVKE
-470 EGA
+470 

>member
-1 MKKTESEIVMIE
+1 MKKTERDIVMIE
-13 TQRLQ
+13 TKRLR

-47 TVIPIECTEYDP
+47 TFIPIECTEEDP
-59 EKQLRANKISPSS
+59 EKQWDANKVSPFHD
-72 NFYVLIG
+72 FYVLIG
-79 NRRLEACLQAG
+79 NRRMEACLQAG

-105 EQVGIMLEEN
+105 EQVAIMLEEN

-167 LADKKDDEG
+167 LAEKKDDEG
-176 FFQLSMNDL
+176 FFQLSMGDL
-185 IELEKVKDMNER
+185 IELEKVKDMDER

-226 VKEIKKM
+226 VSEIKLM
-233 FAEAG
+233 FAKAG
-238 LEQAPK
+238 LEAAPK
-244 KAEQERWYRER
+244 KAEQERWYGDR
-255 WNHLQDWDLEDD
+255 WKHLQDWDLEDD
-267 TLEPVKEIKRKNAM
+267 TLEPVKEIKKKNAM
-281 WVIYDDCDAAVVVEV
+281 WVIYDDRNAAVVVEI

-301 QLSKFEI
+301 KLSEAEI
-308 EAKERETK
+308 KSQERDTK
-316 KKELKAKQKKL
+316 KKELKEKQKKL
-327 YGTINDFIKD
+327 YGTITNFIKA

-344 QPLKPDLELYQAT
+344 KSLKPDLELYKA
-357 IEVIVK
+357 IVEVMVK
-363 IGSQPT
+363 VNAQST
-369 ESDLANL
+369 ESDLTQL
-376 YAGKGLWEIEKSED
+376 YAGKGLWEIEQSED
-390 YEKYIKWRD
+390 YEKYVKWRD

-405 RAIISLKNV
+405 RAIISLQEV
-414 KNNDLYTWDGKYRE
+414 KRNDLYTWDGKYRR

-441 RKYGFSIT
+441 KKYGFSIT
-449 DEMQQLLDGTSE
+449 DDMQQLLDGTDES
-461 LYVKDEEKG
+461 YVKE
-470 EGA
+470 

>member
-1 MKKTESEIVMIE
+1 MKKTERDIVMIE
-13 TQRLQ
+13 TKRLR

-47 TVIPIECTEYDP
+47 TVIPIECTEEDP
-59 EKQLRANKISPSS
+59 EKQWDANKVSPFHD
-72 NFYVLIG
+72 FYVLIG
-79 NRRLEACLQAG
+79 NRRMEACLQAG

-105 EQVGIMLEEN
+105 EQVAIMLEEN

-167 LADKKDDEG
+167 LAEKKDDEG
-176 FFQLSMNDL
+176 FFQLSMGDL
-185 IELEKVKDMNER
+185 IELEKVKDMDER

-226 VKEIKKM
+226 VSEIKLM
-233 FAEAG
+233 FAKAG
-238 LEQAPK
+238 LEAAPK
-244 KAEQERWYRER
+244 KAEQERWYGDR
-255 WNHLQDWDLEDD
+255 WKHLQDWDLEDD
-267 TLEPVKEIKRKNAM
+267 TLEPVKEIKKKNAM
-281 WVIYDDCDAAVVVEV
+281 WVIYDDRNAAVVVEI

-301 QLSKFEI
+301 KLSEAEI
-308 EAKERETK
+308 KSQERDTK
-316 KKELKAKQKKL
+316 KKELKEKQKKL
-327 YGTINDFIKD
+327 YGTITNFIKA

-344 QPLKPDLELYQAT
+344 KSLKPDLELYKA
-357 IEVIVK
+357 IVEVMVK
-363 IGSQPT
+363 VNAQST
-369 ESDLANL
+369 ESDLTQL
-376 YAGKGLWEIEKSED
+376 YAGKGLWEIEQSED
-390 YEKYIKWRD
+390 YEKYVKWRD

-405 RAIISLKNV
+405 RAIISLQEV
-414 KNNDLYTWDGKYRE
+414 KRNDLYTWDGKYRR

-441 RKYGFSIT
+441 KKYGFSIT
-449 DEMQQLLDGTSE
+449 DDMQQLLDGTDES
-461 LYVKDEEKG
+461 YVKE
-470 EGA
+470 

>member
-1 MKKTESEIVMIE
+1 MKKTERDIVMIE
-13 TQRLQ
+13 TKRLR

-47 TVIPIECTEYDP
+47 TVIPIECTEEDP
-59 EKQLRANKISPSS
+59 EKQWDANKVSPFHD
-72 NFYVLIG
+72 FYVLIG
-79 NRRLEACLQAG
+79 NRRMEACLQAG

-105 EQVGIMLEEN
+105 EQVAIMLEEN

-167 LADKKDDEG
+167 LAEKKDDEG
-176 FFQLSMNDL
+176 FFQLSMGDL
-185 IELEKVKDMNER
+185 IELEKVKDMDER

-226 VKEIKKM
+226 VSEIKLM
-233 FAEAG
+233 FAKAG
-238 LEQAPK
+238 LEAAPK
-244 KAEQERWYRER
+244 KAEQERWYGDR
-255 WNHLQDWDLEDD
+255 WKHLQDWDLEDD
-267 TLEPVKEIKRKNAM
+267 TLEPVKEIKKKNAM
-281 WVIYDDCDAAVVVEV
+281 WVIYDDRNAAVVVEV

-301 QLSKFEI
+301 KLSEAEI
-308 EAKERETK
+308 KSQERDTK
-316 KKELKAKQKKL
+316 KKELKEKQKKL
-327 YGTINDFIKD
+327 YGTITNFIKA

-344 QPLKPDLELYQAT
+344 KPLKPDLELYKA
-357 IEVIVK
+357 IVEVMVK
-363 IGSQPT
+363 VNAQST
-369 ESDLANL
+369 ESDLTQL
-376 YAGKGLWEIEKSED
+376 YAGKGLWEIEQSED
-390 YEKYIKWRD
+390 YEKYVKWRD

-405 RAIISLKNV
+405 RAIISLQEV
-414 KNNDLYTWDGKYRE
+414 KRNDLYTWDGKYRR

-441 RKYGFSIT
+441 KKYGFSIT
-449 DEMQQLLDGTSE
+449 DDMQQLLDGTDES
-461 LYVKDEEKG
+461 YVKE
-470 EGA
+470 

>member
-1 MKKTESEIVMIE
+1 MKKTERDIVMIE
-13 TQRLQ
+13 TKRLR

-47 TVIPIECTEYDP
+47 TVIPIECTEEDP
-59 EKQLRANKISPSS
+59 EKQWDANKVSPFHD
-72 NFYVLIG
+72 FYVLIG
-79 NRRLEACLQAG
+79 NRRMEACLQAG

-105 EQVGIMLEEN
+105 EQVAIMLEEN

-167 LADKKDDEG
+167 LAEKKDDEG
-176 FFQLSMNDL
+176 FFQLSMGDL
-185 IELEKVKDMNER
+185 IELEKVKDMDER
-197 NRILKETS
+197 TRILKETP

-226 VKEIKKM
+226 VSEIKLM
-233 FAEAG
+233 FAKAG
-238 LEQAPK
+238 LEAAPK
-244 KAEQERWYRER
+244 KAEQERWYGDR
-255 WNHLQDWDLEDD
+255 WKHLQDWDLEDD
-267 TLEPVKEIKRKNAM
+267 TLEPVKEIKKKNAM
-281 WVIYDDCDAAVVVEV
+281 WVIYDDRNAAVVVEI

-301 QLSKFEI
+301 KLSEAEI
-308 EAKERETK
+308 KSQERDTK
-316 KKELKAKQKKL
+316 KKELKEKQKKL
-327 YGTINDFIKD
+327 YGTITNFIKA

-344 QPLKPDLELYQAT
+344 KSLKPDLELYKA
-357 IEVIVK
+357 IVEVMVK
-363 IGSQPT
+363 VNAQST
-369 ESDLANL
+369 ESDLTQL
-376 YAGKGLWEIEKSED
+376 YAGKGLWEIEQSED
-390 YEKYIKWRD
+390 YEKYVKWRD

-405 RAIISLKNV
+405 RAIISLQEV
-414 KNNDLYTWDGKYRE
+414 KRNDLYTWDGKYRR

-441 RKYGFSIT
+441 KKYGFSIT
-449 DEMQQLLDGTSE
+449 DDMQQLLDGTDES
-461 LYVKDEEKG
+461 YVKE
-470 EGA
+470 

>member
-1 MKKTESEIVMIE
+1 MKKTERDIVMIE
-13 TQRLQ
+13 TKRLR

-47 TVIPIECTEYDP
+47 TVIPIECTEEDP
-59 EKQLRANKISPSS
+59 EKQWDANKGSPFHD
-72 NFYVLIG
+72 FYVLIG
-79 NRRLEACLQAG
+79 NRRMEACLQAG

-105 EQVGIMLEEN
+105 EQVAIMLEEN

-167 LADKKDDEG
+167 LAEKKDDEG
-176 FFQLSMNDL
+176 FFQLSMGDL
-185 IELEKVKDMNER
+185 IELEKVKDMDER

-226 VKEIKKM
+226 VSEIKLM
-233 FAEAG
+233 FAKAG
-238 LEQAPK
+238 LEAAPK
-244 KAEQERWYRER
+244 KAEQERWYGDR
-255 WNHLQDWDLEDD
+255 WKHLQDWDLEDD
-267 TLEPVKEIKRKNAM
+267 TLEPVKEIKKKNAM
-281 WVIYDDCDAAVVVEV
+281 WVIYDDRNAAVVVEV

-301 QLSKFEI
+301 KLSEAEI
-308 EAKERETK
+308 KSQERDTK
-316 KKELKAKQKKL
+316 KKELKEKQKKL
-327 YGTINDFIKD
+327 YGTITNFIKA

-344 QPLKPDLELYQAT
+344 KPLKPDLELYKA
-357 IEVIVK
+357 IVEVMVK
-363 IGSQPT
+363 VNAQPT
-369 ESDLANL
+369 ESDLTQL
-376 YAGKGLWEIEKSED
+376 YAGKGLWEIEQSED
-390 YEKYIKWRD
+390 YEKYVKWRD

-405 RAIISLKNV
+405 RAIISLQEV
-414 KNNDLYTWDGKYRE
+414 KRNDLYTWDGKYRR

-441 RKYGFSIT
+441 KKYGFSIT
-449 DEMQQLLDGTSE
+449 DDMQQLLDGTDES
-461 LYVKDEEKG
+461 YVKE
-470 EGA
+470 

>member
-1 MKKTESEIVMIE
+1 MKKTERDIVMIE
-13 TQRLQ
+13 TKRLR

-47 TVIPIECTEYDP
+47 TVIPIECTEEDP
-59 EKQLRANKISPSS
+59 EKQWDANKVSPFHD
-72 NFYVLIG
+72 FYVLIG
-79 NRRLEACLQAG
+79 NRRMEACLQAG

-105 EQVGIMLEEN
+105 EQVAIMLEEN

-167 LADKKDDEG
+167 LAEKKDDEG
-176 FFQLSMNDL
+176 FFQLSMGDL
-185 IELEKVKDMNER
+185 IELEKVKDMDER

-226 VKEIKKM
+226 VSEIKLM
-233 FAEAG
+233 FAKAG
-238 LEQAPK
+238 LEAAPK
-244 KAEQERWYRER
+244 KAEQERWYGDR
-255 WNHLQDWDLEDD
+255 WKHLQDWDLEDD
-267 TLEPVKEIKRKNAM
+267 TLEPVKEIKKKNAM
-281 WVIYDDCDAAVVVEV
+281 WVIYDDRNAAVVVEV

-301 QLSKFEI
+301 KLSEAEI
-308 EAKERETK
+308 KSQERDTK
-316 KKELKAKQKKL
+316 KKELKEKQKKL
-327 YGTINDFIKD
+327 DGTITNFIKA

-344 QPLKPDLELYQAT
+344 KPLKPDLELYKA
-357 IEVIVK
+357 IVEVMVK
-363 IGSQPT
+363 VNAQPT
-369 ESDLANL
+369 ESDLTQL
-376 YAGKGLWEIEKSED
+376 YAGKGLWEIEQSED
-390 YEKYIKWRD
+390 YEKYVKWRD

-405 RAIISLKNV
+405 RAIISLQEV
-414 KNNDLYTWDGKYRE
+414 KRNDLYTWDGKYRR

-441 RKYGFSIT
+441 KKYGFSIT
-449 DEMQQLLDGTSE
+449 DDMQQLLDGTDES
-461 LYVKDEEKG
+461 YVKE
-470 EGA
+470 

>member
-1 MKKTESEIVMIE
+1 MKKTERDIVMIE
-13 TQRLQ
+13 TKRLR

-47 TVIPIECTEYDP
+47 TVIPIECTEEDP
-59 EKQLRANKISPSS
+59 EKQWDANKVSPFHD
-72 NFYVLIG
+72 FYVLIG
-79 NRRLEACLQAG
+79 NRRMEACLQAG

-105 EQVGIMLEEN
+105 EQVAIMLEEN

-167 LADKKDDEG
+167 LAEKKDDEG
-176 FFQLSMNDL
+176 FFQLSMGDL
-185 IELEKVKDMNER
+185 IELEKVKDMDER

-217 VRKANRKRN
+217 VSKANRKRN
-226 VKEIKKM
+226 VSEIKLM
-233 FAEAG
+233 FAKAG
-238 LEQAPK
+238 LEAAPK
-244 KAEQERWYRER
+244 KAEQERWYGDR
-255 WNHLQDWDLEDD
+255 WKHLQDWDLEDD
-267 TLEPVKEIKRKNAM
+267 TLEPVKEIKKKNAM
-281 WVIYDDCDAAVVVEV
+281 WVIYDDRNAAVVVEV

-301 QLSKFEI
+301 KLSEAEI
-308 EAKERETK
+308 KSQERDTK
-316 KKELKAKQKKL
+316 KKELKEKQKKL
-327 YGTINDFIKD
+327 YGTITNFIKA

-344 QPLKPDLELYQAT
+344 KPLKPDLELYKA
-357 IEVIVK
+357 IVEVMVK
-363 IGSQPT
+363 VNAQPT
-369 ESDLANL
+369 ESDLTQL
-376 YAGKGLWEIEKSED
+376 YAGKGLWEIEQSED
-390 YEKYIKWRD
+390 YEKYVKWRD

-405 RAIISLKNV
+405 RAIISLQEV
-414 KNNDLYTWDGKYRE
+414 KRNDLYTWDGKYRR

-433 AIAVVDFF
+433 TIAVVDFF
-441 RKYGFSIT
+441 KKYGFSIT
-449 DEMQQLLDGTSE
+449 DDMQQLLDGTDES
-461 LYVKDEEKG
+461 YVKE
-470 EGA
+470 

>member
-1 MKKTESEIVMIE
+1 MKKTERDIVMIE
-13 TQRLQ
+13 TKRLR

-47 TVIPIECTEYDP
+47 TVIPIECTEEDP
-59 EKQLRANKISPSS
+59 EKQWDANKVSPFHD
-72 NFYVLIG
+72 FYVLIG
-79 NRRLEACLQAG
+79 NRRMEACLQAG

-105 EQVGIMLEEN
+105 EQVAIMLEEN

-167 LADKKDDEG
+167 LAEKKDDEG
-176 FFQLSMNDL
+176 FFQLSMGDL
-185 IELEKVKDMNER
+185 IELEKVKDMDER

-226 VKEIKKM
+226 VSEIKLM
-233 FAEAG
+233 FAKAG
-238 LEQAPK
+238 LEAAPK
-244 KAEQERWYRER
+244 KAEQERWYGDR
-255 WNHLQDWDLEDD
+255 WKHLQDWDLEDD
-267 TLEPVKEIKRKNAM
+267 TLEPVKEIKKKNAM
-281 WVIYDDCDAAVVVEV
+281 WVIYDDRNAAVVVEV

-301 QLSKFEI
+301 KLSEAEI
-308 EAKERETK
+308 KSQERDTK
-316 KKELKAKQKKL
+316 KKELKEKQKKL
-327 YGTINDFIKD
+327 YGTITNFIKA

-344 QPLKPDLELYQAT
+344 KPLKPDLELYKA
-357 IEVIVK
+357 IVEVMVK
-363 IGSQPT
+363 VNAQST
-369 ESDLANL
+369 ESDLTQL
-376 YAGKGLWEIEKSED
+376 YAGKGLWEIEQSED
-390 YEKYIKWRD
+390 YEKYVKWRD

-405 RAIISLKNV
+405 CAIISLQEV
-414 KNNDLYTWDGKYRE
+414 KRNDLYTWDGKYRR

-441 RKYGFSIT
+441 KKYGFSIT
-449 DEMQQLLDGTSE
+449 DDMQQLLDGTDES
-461 LYVKDEEKG
+461 YVKE
-470 EGA
+470 

>member
-1 MKKTESEIVMIE
+1 MKKTESKIVMIK
-13 TQRLQ
+13 TQRLR
-18 HHPDNPRK
+18 HHPDNPRE

-37 IKKNGIMQNL
+37 VKKNGIMQNL
-47 TVIPIECTEYDP
+47 TVIPIEGTE
-59 EKQLRANKISPSS
+59 E
-72 NFYVLIG
+72 FYVLIG
-79 NRRLEACLQAG
+79 NRRMEACLQAG

-160 AKLDKEI
+160 AKLDKKI

-197 NRILKETS
+197 NRILQETS
-205 GGRDMQWRVQQA
+205 GGRDIQWRVQQA
-217 VRKANRKRN
+217 VRNANRERN

-244 KAEQERWYRER
+244 KAEQERWYSER
-255 WNHLQDWDLEDD
+255 WNHLQEWNLEDD

-281 WVIYDDCDAAVVVEV
+281 WVIYDYRNAAVVVEV

-301 QLSKFEI
+301 QLSKSEI
-308 EAKERETK
+308 EAQKREAK

>member
-1 MKKTESEIVMIE
+1 MKKTERDIVMIE
-13 TQRLQ
+13 TKRLR

-47 TVIPIECTEYDP
+47 TVIPIECTEEDP
-59 EKQLRANKISPSS
+59 EKQWDANKVSPFHD
-72 NFYVLIG
+72 FYVLIG
-79 NRRLEACLQAG
+79 NRRMEACLQAG

-105 EQVGIMLEEN
+105 EQVAIMLEEN

-167 LADKKDDEG
+167 LAEKKDDEG
-176 FFQLSMNDL
+176 FFQLSMGDL
-185 IELEKVKDMNER
+185 IELEKVKDMDER

-226 VKEIKKM
+226 VSEIKLM
-233 FAEAG
+233 FAKAG
-238 LEQAPK
+238 LEAAPK
-244 KAEQERWYRER
+244 KAEQERWYGDR
-255 WNHLQDWDLEDD
+255 WKHLQDWDLEDD
-267 TLEPVKEIKRKNAM
+267 TLEPVKEIKKKNAM
-281 WVIYDDCDAAVVVEV
+281 WVIYDDRNAAVVVEV

-301 QLSKFEI
+301 KLSEAEI
-308 EAKERETK
+308 KSQERDTK
-316 KKELKAKQKKL
+316 KKEMKEKQKKL
-327 YGTINDFIKD
+327 YGTITNFIKA

-344 QPLKPDLELYQAT
+344 KPLKPDLELYKA
-357 IEVIVK
+357 IVEVMVK
-363 IGSQPT
+363 VNAQPT
-369 ESDLANL
+369 ESDLTQL
-376 YAGKGLWEIEKSED
+376 YAGKGLWEIEQSED
-390 YEKYIKWRD
+390 YEKYVKWRD

-405 RAIISLKNV
+405 RAIISLQEV
-414 KNNDLYTWDGKYRE
+414 KRNDLYTWDGKYRR

-441 RKYGFSIT
+441 KKYGFSIT
-449 DEMQQLLDGTSE
+449 DDMQQLLDGTDES
-461 LYVKDEEKG
+461 YVKE
-470 EGA
+470 